1 MRLAV
6 LSDIHGNLE
15 AFCRCLND
23 IELSGID
30 RIVNL
35 GDSIGYGPDPEEVLS
50 LLYTLGIPNILGNH
64 ELAAIDKNFR
74 FWLTPRTLKSIEH
87 TLKYL
92 SSASLSYIK
101 NLPTCRVV
109 EGALLV
115 HGCPPDSPTIYLNQL
130 SLSEIRETFESNRFT
145 IAFAGHTHRLMLI
158 RYDGKDLAFIPL
170 SKDTIVLDQGY
181 RYIVN
186 VGSVGQPRDD
196 DPRAKY
202 VIWDNSL
209 NTLEI
214 RRISYD
220 MDKTAAKIMKRGF
233 QRRDADRLFLEEG
246 VSKPKNKTL
255 SSNSRKQ
262 DTKRNLRTLSDIL
275 FVAPHQLFAK
285 KLK

>member
-15 AFCRCLND
+15 AFYRCLND
-23 IELSGID
+23 IELSGVD

-35 GDSIGYGPDPEEVLS
+35 GDSIGYGPQPEEVLN
-50 LLYTLGIPNILGNH
+50 LLKKRGIPNILGNH
-64 ELAAIDKNFR
+64 ELAAIDINFR
-74 FWLTPRTLKSIEH
+74 LWLTPRTLESIKH

-92 SSASLSYIK
+92 SSSSLLYIK
-101 NLPTCRVV
+101 NLPTCSVV

-115 HGCPPDSPTIYLNQL
+115 HGCPPDSPTMYLNQM
-130 SLSEIRETFESNRFT
+130 SLSEIRETFESNKFI

-170 SKDTIVLDQGY
+170 SNDTIVLEQGY

-209 NTLEI
+209 NTIEI

-220 MDKTAAKIMKRGF
+220 IDKTAATIMKRGF
-233 QRRDADRLFLEEG
+233 QRRDADRLFLGE
-246 VSKPKNKTL
+246 SKQTEK
-255 SSNSRKQ
+255 
-262 DTKRNLRTLSDIL
+262 
-275 FVAPHQLFAK
+275 
-285 KLK
+285 

>member
-23 IELSGID
+23 IELSSVD
-30 RIVNL
+30 QIVNL
-35 GDSIGYGPDPEEVLS
+35 GDSIGYGPNPEEVLN
-50 LLYTLGIPNILGNH
+50 LLCKLGIPNILGNH
-64 ELAAIDKNFR
+64 ELAAIDKDFR
-74 FWLTPRTLKSIEH
+74 LWLTPQTLESIKQ
-87 TLKYL
+87 TRKYL
-92 SSASLSYIK
+92 TSASLSYIK
-101 NLPTCRVV
+101 TLPTSRVI

-115 HGCPPDSPTIYLNQL
+115 HGCPPESPTIYLNHM
-130 SLSEIRETFESNRFT
+130 SSSEIIETFESNEFN

-158 RYDGKDLAFIPL
+158 RFDGKDIAFI
-170 SKDTIVLDQGY
+170 SMNNDTIVLEQGY

-196 DPRAKY
+196 DPRTKY

-220 MDKTAAKIMKRGF
+220 MGNTAAKILKRGF
-233 QRRDADRLFLEEG
+233 QRRDAERLFSG
-246 VSKPKNKTL
+246 VASGNSSKPPQNT
-255 SSNSRKQ
+255 
-262 DTKRNLRTLSDIL
+262 
-275 FVAPHQLFAK
+275 
-285 KLK
+285 

>member
-23 IELSGID
+23 IDLAGVD
-30 RIVNL
+30 QIVNL
-35 GDSIGYGPDPEEVLS
+35 GDSIGYGPQPEEVLN
-50 LLYTLGIPNILGNH
+50 LLKKRGIPNILGNH

-74 FWLTPRTLKSIEH
+74 LWLTPRALESIKH

-115 HGCPPDSPTIYLNQL
+115 HGCPPDSPTIYLNHM
-130 SLSEIRETFESNRFT
+130 SLSEIRETFDSNRFT
-145 IAFAGHTHRLMLI
+145 IAFAGHSHRLLLI
-158 RYDGKDLAFIPL
+158 RYDGKDLAFIP
-170 SKDTIVLDQGY
+170 SSNDTIVLEQGY

-186 VGSVGQPRDD
+186 VGSVGQPRDG

-202 VIWDNSL
+202 VIWDNTL
-209 NTLEI
+209 NTLEV

-220 MDKTAAKIMKRGF
+220 IDKTAAKIMKRGF
-233 QRRDADRLFLEEG
+233 QRRDADRLFLGE
-246 VSKPKNKTL
+246 SKQTEK
-255 SSNSRKQ
+255 
-262 DTKRNLRTLSDIL
+262 
-275 FVAPHQLFAK
+275 
-285 KLK
+285 